1 MRARR
6 NPALETVSIPRVEMD
21 TQTALLALADRALG
35 LVMDAGPQGELALLD
50 LERAYILARAAI
62 RNEID
67 SHAARGLP
75 IAQTRRPSRP
85 RGVIITGVVP

>member
-1 MRARR
+1 M
-6 NPALETVSIPRVEMD
+6 
-21 TQTALLALADRALG
+21 ALADRVLG
-35 LVMDAGPQGELALLD
+35 LMMHDGPRTALDLLD
-50 LERAYILARAAI
+50 LDRAAIAARAAI

-85 RGVIITGVVP
+85 RDVITTGVAP